1 MQTSYFNHKANEGAN
16 KNPPLTYNGMKKEVK
31 TREEL
36 GQALKELREHK
47 GFTHYAAAKQYS
59 KAKITLA
66 RIKMFESSDTTMN
79 AETLINY
86 LNDMGA
92 RLIIEWDDKKNR
104 EALCEE

>member
-1 MQTSYFNHKANEGAN
+1 MKRR
-16 KNPPLTYNGMKKEVK
+16 MKKEIK

-36 GQALKELREHK
+36 GQALKALREYK
-47 GFTHYAAAKQYS
+47 GLTHYAAAKQYS
-59 KAKITLA
+59 NAKI
-66 RIKMFESSDTTMN
+66 RPERVKFFETAEKTMT

-104 EALCEE
+104 QALCEE

>member
-1 MQTSYFNHKANEGAN
+1 
-16 KNPPLTYNGMKKEVK
+16 MKKEIK

-36 GQALKELREHK
+36 GQALKELRVHK
-47 GFTHYAAAKQYS
+47 GLTHYAAAKQYS

-92 RLIIEWDDKKNR
+92 CLIIEWDDKKNR

>member
-1 MQTSYFNHKANEGAN
+1 MQTSYFNHKANEGQIKA
-16 KNPPLTYNGMKKEVK
+16 PLTYKVGMKKEIK